1 LASLKDK
8 AMTSTTLA
16 STDPAEPAAQA
27 APDAGLTANRPLLGV
42 LLVVAATAL
51 FACLDTA
58 NKMLVTD
65 YNVPLVAAIRYIGN
79 AILMVAL
86 LGPMRGREMV
96 TTKRTG
102 LVIVRALCLV
112 VATFFAGLALQRM
125 PVAETVS
132 IIYLSPIVVAL
143 LARPL
148 LGETI
153 GAVGWMAA
161 IAGFA
166 GVLLIVRPG
175 GGLDPLGVGFV
186 LCNVV
191 VTVAYFLL
199 SRVLARTERTLALLF
214 YSALVGAI
222 CFSITLPWTLY
233 GQAPT
238 PLQIGLFLSL
248 GVSAGLGHYCFTAAY
263 RFAPASVL
271 APINYLHLV
280 WAGVLGWLVFGHVPE
295 ALTILGM
302 AVVAAAGVAVALRA
316 ALKRTPER
324 RKRGIPEA

>member
-1 LASLKDK
+1 
-8 AMTSTTLA
+8 MTSTTLA
-16 STDPAEPAAQA
+16 STEPAEPAAQT
-27 APDAGLTANRPLLGV
+27 APDTALTANRPLLGV
-42 LLVVAATAL
+42 LFIAVATLL
-51 FACLDTA
+51 FATNDTA
-58 NKMLVTD
+58 NKLLVTD
-65 YNVPLVAAIRYIGN
+65 YNVPLVAAIRYIVH
-79 AILMVAL
+79 ALLMLAL
-86 LGPMRGREMV
+86 LGPSKGREMV
-96 TTKRTG
+96 KTTRTS
-102 LVIVRALCLV
+102 LVIVRSLCLV

-132 IIYLSPIVVAL
+132 IIYLSPIIVVL

-153 GAVGWMAA
+153 GLTGWIAA

-175 GGLDPLGVGFV
+175 GGLDLLGVGYV

-199 SRVLARTERTLALLF
+199 SRVLASTEKTLALLF
-214 YSALVGAI
+214 YSALTGAI
-222 CFSITLPWTLY
+222 CFGIALPWTLY
-233 GQAPT
+233 GAAPT
-238 PLQIGLFLSL
+238 LLQVALFLSM
-248 GVSAGLGHYCFTAAY
+248 GVTAGLGHYCFTSAY

-302 AVVAAAGVAVALRA
+302 AIVAAAGVAVALRA
-316 ALKRTPER
+316 ALKRT
-324 RKRGIPEA
+324 

>member
-1 LASLKDK
+1 
-8 AMTSTTLA
+8 MTSTTLA
-16 STDPAEPAAQA
+16 STEPAEPAAQTA
-27 APDAGLTANRPLLGV
+27 SNTALTANRPLLGV
-42 LLVVAATAL
+42 LFIAVATLL
-51 FACLDTA
+51 FATNDTA
-58 NKMLVTD
+58 NKLLVTD
-65 YNVPLVAAIRYIGN
+65 YNVPLVAAIRYIVH
-79 AILMVAL
+79 ALLMLAL
-86 LGPMRGREMV
+86 LGPSKGREMV
-96 TTKRTG
+96 KTTRTS
-102 LVIVRALCLV
+102 LVIVRSLCLV

-132 IIYLSPIVVAL
+132 IIYLSPIIVVL

-153 GAVGWMAA
+153 GLTGWIAA

-175 GGLDPLGVGFV
+175 GGLDLLGVGYV

-199 SRVLARTERTLALLF
+199 SRVLASTEKTLALLF
-214 YSALVGAI
+214 YSALTGAI
-222 CFSITLPWTLY
+222 CFGIALPWTLY
-233 GQAPT
+233 GAAPT
-238 PLQIGLFLSL
+238 LLQVALFLSM
-248 GVSAGLGHYCFTAAY
+248 GVTAGLGHYCFTSAY

-280 WAGVLGWLVFGHVPE
+280 WAGILGWLVFGHVPE

-302 AVVAAAGVAVALRA
+302 AIVAAAGVAVALRA
-316 ALKRTPER
+316 ALKRT
-324 RKRGIPEA
+324 

>member
-1 LASLKDK
+1 
-8 AMTSTTLA
+8 MTSNTIA
-16 STDPAEPAAQA
+16 ATDPAEPGAQA
-27 APDAGLTANRPLLGV
+27 GPDMGLTANRPLLGV
-42 LLVVAATAL
+42 MLVVVATLL

-58 NKMLVTD
+58 NKALVTD
-65 YNVPLVAAIRYIGN
+65 YNVPLVAAIRYIGHS
-79 AILMVAL
+79 ILMIAL
-86 LGPMRGREMV
+86 LGPVRGREMV
-96 TTKRTG
+96 TTQRTG

-132 IIYLSPIVVAL
+132 LIYLSPIVVAL

-153 GAVGWMAA
+153 GIVGWVGA

-175 GGLDPLGVGFV
+175 GGLDPLGVGYV

-199 SRVLARTERTLALLF
+199 SRVLARTEKTLALLF
-214 YSALVGAI
+214 YSALIGAI
-222 CFSITLPWTLY
+222 CFGIALPWTLY
-233 GQAPT
+233 GAAPSM
-238 PLQIGLFLSL
+238 LQIALFLST
-248 GVSAGLGHYCFTAAY
+248 GITAGLGHYFFTAAY

-271 APINYLHLV
+271 APINYLHLM
-280 WAGVLGWLVFGHVPE
+280 WAGLLGWLVFGHVPE
-295 ALTILGM
+295 TLTISGM
-302 AVVAAAGVAVALRA
+302 AVVAAAGVAVALRSA
-316 ALKRTPER
+316 FKRD
-324 RKRGIPEA
+324 

>member
-1 LASLKDK
+1 
-8 AMTSTTLA
+8 MTSTTIA

-27 APDAGLTANRPLLGV
+27 APDMGLTANRPLLGV
-42 LLVVAATAL
+42 LLVVVATAL

-65 YNVPLVAAIRYIGN
+65 YNVPLVAAIRYIGH
-79 AILMVAL
+79 AILMIAL

-96 TTKRTG
+96 TTRRTG
-102 LVIVRALCLV
+102 LVIVRALCLL

-148 LGETI
+148 LGERI
-153 GAVGWMAA
+153 GAVGWTAA

-175 GGLDPLGVGFV
+175 SGLDPLGVGFV

-214 YSALVGAI
+214 YSALIGSI
-222 CFSITLPWTLY
+222 CFGVALPWTLY

-238 PLQIGLFLSL
+238 PLQITLFLSL

-280 WAGVLGWLVFGHVPE
+280 WAGILGWLVFGHVPE

-302 AVVAAAGVAVALRA
+302 AIVAAAGVAVALRA
-316 ALKRTPER
+316 ALKRS
-324 RKRGIPEA
+324 

>member
-1 LASLKDK
+1 
-8 AMTSTTLA
+8 MTSTTIA

-51 FACLDTA
+51 FAGLDTA
-58 NKMLVTD
+58 NKLLVTD
-65 YNVPLVAAIRYIGN
+65 YNVPLVAAIRYIVH
-79 AILMVAL
+79 AILMLAL

-102 LVIVRALCLV
+102 LVIVRSLCLV

-132 IIYLSPIVVAL
+132 IIYLSPIIVVL

-153 GAVGWMAA
+153 GAVGWIAA

-175 GGLDPLGVGFV
+175 GGLDPLGVGYV

-191 VTVAYFLL
+191 VTVAYFML
-199 SRVLARTERTLALLF
+199 SRVLASSEKTLALLF

-222 CFSITLPWTLY
+222 CFGVALPWTLY
-233 GQAPT
+233 GHAPT
-238 PLQIGLFLSL
+238 LLQIGLFLSL
-248 GVSAGLGHYCFTAAY
+248 GITAGLGHYFFTAAY
-263 RFAPASVL
+263 RFAPTSVL

-280 WAGVLGWLVFGHVPE
+280 WAGILGWLVFSHVPE
-295 ALTILGM
+295 PLTIAGM
-302 AVVAAAGVAVALRA
+302 LIVGGAGVMVALRS
-316 ALKRTPER
+316 ALKRT
-324 RKRGIPEA
+324 

>member
-1 LASLKDK
+1 MVKTTR
-8 AMTSTTLA
+8 TS
-16 STDPAEPAAQA
+16 
-27 APDAGLTANRPLLGV
+27 
-42 LLVVAATAL
+42 
-51 FACLDTA
+51 
-58 NKMLVTD
+58 
-65 YNVPLVAAIRYIGN
+65 
-79 AILMVAL
+79 
-86 LGPMRGREMV
+86 
-96 TTKRTG
+96 
-102 LVIVRALCLV
+102 LVIVRSLCLV

-132 IIYLSPIVVAL
+132 IIYLSPIIVVL

-153 GAVGWMAA
+153 GLTGWIAA

-175 GGLDPLGVGFV
+175 GGLDLLGVGYV

-199 SRVLARTERTLALLF
+199 SRVLASTEKTLALLF
-214 YSALVGAI
+214 YSALTGAI
-222 CFSITLPWTLY
+222 CFGIALPWTLY
-233 GQAPT
+233 GAAPT
-238 PLQIGLFLSL
+238 LLQVALFLSM
-248 GVSAGLGHYCFTAAY
+248 GVTAGLGHYCFTSAY

-302 AVVAAAGVAVALRA
+302 AIVAAAGVAVALRA
-316 ALKRTPER
+316 ALKRT
-324 RKRGIPEA
+324 